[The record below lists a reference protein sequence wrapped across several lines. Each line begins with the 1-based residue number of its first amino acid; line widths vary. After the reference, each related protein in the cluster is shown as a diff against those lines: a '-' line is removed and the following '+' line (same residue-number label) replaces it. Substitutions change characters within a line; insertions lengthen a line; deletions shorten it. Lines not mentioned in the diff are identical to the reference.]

1 MLTVRARP
9 DHPLDHPDD
18 PTGPVWNRPDRR
30 GIQREQARSVW
41 SRPDRR
47 RAPGYGSGG
56 AAGQPRRRRCLAL
69 RRCLVCLPPGCGRS
83 PRNRYSRPRIGRSTA
98 AVAAET
104 DAAWS
109 PGRIGCPVVV
119 VAGSVVVVVGSV
131 VVVVGSVIVVVGS
144 TVVVGAVTVGWVVV
158 APNVTGP
165 VVVVRPT
172 VAGAPVVTGRVVVVG
187 PLAASGVVS
196 ALVVDGAREVLGW
209 RGRVVVVDAA
219 VGAGSAGTVDSA
231 PGWPGVGGGGSWGPR
246 AAEATKAPRTEAV
259 SPKANSVSRQGCR
272 GGSRCRG
279 DRLGIGAVV
288 PVRLVLPLLGCRPS
302 APYRPPRTWPRTI
315 DRTARSCQSSGRGQC
330 SRAAAEDGGTQASR
344 GTRCDPGDGL
354 VDVDA
359 RAVLAR

>member
-1 MLTVRARP
+1 VM
-9 DHPLDHPDD
+9 
-18 PTGPVWNRPDRR
+18 
-30 GIQREQARSVW
+30 
-41 SRPDRR
+41 
-47 RAPGYGSGG
+47 
-56 AAGQPRRRRCLAL
+56 
-69 RRCLVCLPPGCGRS
+69 
-83 PRNRYSRPRIGRSTA
+83 
-98 AVAAET
+98 
-104 DAAWS
+104 
-109 PGRIGCPVVV
+109 
-119 VAGSVVVVVGSV
+119 
-131 VVVVGSVIVVVGS
+131 VVVGS
-144 TVVVGAVTVGWVVV
+144 TVVVGAVTVGRVVV

-172 VAGAPVVTGRVVVVG
+172 VAAAPVVTGRVVVVG

-231 PGWPGVGGGGSWGPR
+231 PGWPGAGGAGSWGPR

-344 GTRCDPGDGL
+344 GYALRSRGWLGRRGRPRRPGPMTWPIFWFAQADASLPGSVAEL
-354 VDVDA
+354 RYLTQPNADFPVPVVSYRMA
-359 RAVLAR
+359 RALPPTVRPAWAAVSFPASFH